1 MHRKVGSGTYGVV
14 YQATQKSSGDD
25 VAIKVIRHLDNP
37 VVCRRTSREIRFLQH
52 FKHENIITLLDVAR
66 PDSFHNFSE
75 ACLIQEY
82 MPQNLS
88 QVIGNYE
95 LSDLQ
100 ISHLTHQMLAGLGA
114 IHMAGIIHRD
124 VKPENLLV
132 GPNCELKICDFG
144 LARAQASGRR
154 KRVKM
159 TDYVATRWYRA
170 PEIML
175 SKYGKASDVWSSG
188 CVLAEMLGGNVLFP
202 GKDYTNQLDLIFNVL
217 GSPTDDDLRAGYSSR
232 SIRYIRTA
240 LPSRARTPWRKI
252 FPKASEESLSLLDR
266 LLTFN
271 MDSRITVEDALQHE
285 FVQLWTRPDQGSRKG
300 VSTPHT
306 FLDCGDT
313 EVDAR
318 AKREYDTTWAFCD
331 DTLTFCKMIFSTSS
345 FERQIVRCVAEFCS
359 NLVPA

>member
-1 MHRKVGSGTYGVV
+1 
-14 YQATQKSSGDD
+14 
-25 VAIKVIRHLDNP
+25 VIRHLDNP
-37 VVCRRTSREIRFLQH
+37 VVCRRTLGEVGFLQH
-52 FKHENIITLLDVAR
+52 FNHENIIALLDVAR
-66 PDSFHNFSE
+66 PDSFHNLSE
-75 ACLIQEY
+75 ACIIQEY

-88 QVIGNYE
+88 QIIRQYE
-95 LSDLQ
+95 LNDLQ

-114 IHMAGIIHRD
+114 IHFAGIIHRD

-144 LARAQASGRR
+144 LARAQASGGK

-188 CVLAEMLGGNVLFP
+188 CVLAEMLGRNVIFP
-202 GKDYTNQLDLIFNVL
+202 GKDYTHQLDLIFNVL

-232 SIRYIRTA
+232 SIHYIRTA
-240 LPSRARTPWRKI
+240 LPSRTRTPWRNI
-252 FPKASEESLSLLDR
+252 FLKASEESLSLLDR

-285 FVQLWTRPDQGSRKG
+285 FVQLWTRSDQGSRKG
-300 VSTPHT
+300 VSTGQT

-318 AKREYDTTWAFCD
+318 AKREYNMTCTFCD
-331 DTLTFCKMIFSTSS
+331 DTLTF
-345 FERQIVRCVAEFCS
+345 VR
-359 NLVPA
+359 